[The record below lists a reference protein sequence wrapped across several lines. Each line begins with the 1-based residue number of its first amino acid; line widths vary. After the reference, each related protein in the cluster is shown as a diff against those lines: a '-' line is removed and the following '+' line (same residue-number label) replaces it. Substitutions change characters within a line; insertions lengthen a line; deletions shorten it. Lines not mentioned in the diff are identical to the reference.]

1 MSSLE
6 EEITRIEDEIRNTS
20 YNKATQLHVGR
31 LRAKVAALRLER
43 EKRAKG
49 SGGGLGY
56 AVRKSGHA
64 TVGLVGYPSVGKSTL
79 LTAMTGA
86 ASQSAAYDFTT
97 LTIIPGMMHWGG
109 AAIQVLDMPGLVPG
123 AAKGRGR
130 GREVLSVVRSADLVL
145 FMIDAEHTDFK
156 ALLAELENAGI
167 RINTR
172 PPKVVVTPAE
182 RGGVVVT
189 STVKITHLAGGLAVE
204 IAREFGMHNGA
215 IVLREDATPEQLID
229 VLAGNRVYV
238 RALLAVNKA
247 DLLEPEGKER
257 LRSHLKPFVASFLS
271 ARTGQGVPE
280 LIDAIGKALA
290 FIRVYLKPP
299 GREADLI
306 EPIIL
311 RKGDRIEDLLRRLP
325 TELGVHFRSAQ
336 VSGPSARFSGQT
348 VGRDHRL
355 ADTDVVTIVVHH
367 GGVKAA

>member
-1 MSSLE
+1 VSSLE

-56 AVRKSGHA
+56 AVRKSGMA

-97 LTIIPGMMHWGG
+97 LTIIPGMMTWGG

-130 GREVLSVVRSADLVL
+130 GREVLSVVRSVELVL

-156 ALLAELENAGI
+156 ALLGELENAGI
-167 RINTR
+167 RINSR
-172 PPKVVVTPAE
+172 APKIVMTPSS
-182 RGGVVVT
+182 RGGLVVT
-189 STVKITHLAGGLAVE
+189 STVKLTHLDEDAVVD
-204 IAREFGMHNGA
+204 IAREFGVHNGT
-215 IVLREDATPEQLID
+215 IVLREDASADQLID

-238 RALLAVNKA
+238 RAILAVNKA
-247 DLLEPEGKER
+247 DLLDAKDKER
-257 LRSHLKPFVASFLS
+257 LRAQLKGYSPMFLS
-271 ARTGQGVPE
+271 AKTGTGVAE
-280 LIDAIGKALA
+280 LIDAVGKAMA

-299 GREADLI
+299 GREADMVN
-306 EPIIL
+306 PIIL
-311 RKGDRIEDLLRRLP
+311 RKGDRVEDLLRRLP
-325 TELGVHFRSAQ
+325 TELGVHFRFAM

-348 VGRDHRL
+348 VGREHKL
-355 ADTDVVTIVVHH
+355 TDTDVVTIVVHH
-367 GGVKAA
+367 GGARAA

>member
-86 ASQSAAYDFTT
+86 ASESAAYDFTT

-130 GREVLSVVRSADLVL
+130 GREVLSVVRSADLIL

-172 PPKVVVTPAE
+172 PPKIVITPGE

-189 STVKITHLAGGLAVE
+189 STVRLTHLAGGLAVE
-204 IAREFGMHNGA
+204 IAREFGMHNGS

-247 DLLEPEGKER
+247 DLLEPAGRER
-257 LRSHLKPFVASFLS
+257 LRLHLKSFGGLFLS

-280 LIDAIGKALA
+280 LVDAIGKALA

-311 RKGDRIEDLLRRLP
+311 RKGDRVEDLLRRLP

-336 VSGPSARFSGQT
+336 VSGPSARFAGQT

-355 ADTDVVTIVVHH
+355 SDTDVVTIVVHH
-367 GGVKAA
+367 GGVRAA